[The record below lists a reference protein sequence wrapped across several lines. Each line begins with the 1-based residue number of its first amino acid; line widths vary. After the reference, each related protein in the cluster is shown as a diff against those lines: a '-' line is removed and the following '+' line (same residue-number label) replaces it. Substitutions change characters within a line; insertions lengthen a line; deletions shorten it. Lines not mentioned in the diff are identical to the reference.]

1 MQQYSSLPEQNLSV
15 EVTPS
20 PLAVNHDLTAQL
32 WLESSLNKLQNT
44 LNDFLLPTFSSIQ
57 QQPENEIFQTI
68 ARSLVAIVPNSTVAI
83 AVTQVQTKLIQFCYI
98 SSYSDEDSLEAREN
112 NFLPSFLTLLNGDKV
127 SLTPGQQ
134 IDIKDLELLEKEESP
149 KVWQLKDNHN
159 NDIAWLVIINSYTS
173 DFENHSLPVNEFI
186 KRAIK
191 QLAFSFTQLRQLQ
204 TWKQQYQKLEA
215 EKEELIRTNQLK
227 NQFLANTSHEI
238 RTPLG
243 SVIGFTHLLLAQGYN
258 PSRERHKQYLE
269 IINSSSKDLLAL
281 INDILDLSKIEA
293 NQLEVE
299 WEPVNVKQICQNVL
313 ALVKEKAANKGIKL
327 RIQLEA
333 DNLSLIADPLR
344 LKQMLLN
351 LLFNAV
357 KFTDR
362 GSVGLQVTS
371 KDNYL
376 LFTIWDTGSGIAVRN
391 QEELFEPYYQVT
403 NTHREEGTGLGLAVT
418 RKLAQLHGGWIE
430 VKSVVNQGS
439 NFTIVLPRTP
449 GKTQEEIREQGEM
462 ENDSLPNPVGGFG
475 TFEERQ
481 PKQDIHLPISQP
493 QNILLVEDDLPNGQL
508 IQTYLSQLEY
518 RITLVK
524 NATEMWE
531 ALNKEIPVLIL
542 LDIRLPDANGLE
554 IIKQIRGHEKYQNI
568 PVIAETAMAMKGDK
582 EICLEAG
589 ANEYISKP
597 IDLPLLA
604 KLVAKY
610 VIAP

>member
-159 NDIAWLVIINSYTS
+159 NDIAWLVIINTYTS

-481 PKQDIHLPISQP
+481 PKQDIHLPAFQP